1 MLTEKKKRDGASFSL
16 HDKRELER
24 LVRMRTS
31 RTYRQREKQQK
42 ERLAE
47 QRGREGDRESK
58 LAELLDTIQHLER
71 SVAEATRREKEYQAR
86 E

>member
-58 LAELLDTIQHLER
+58 LAELLER
-71 SVAEATRREKEYQAR
+71 GLQRESHCFQR
-86 E
+86 LLNFSIRLD

>member
-1 MLTEKKKRDGASFSL
+1 MTEKKKSSGTSFTVS
-16 HDKRELER
+16 DKRELER
-24 LVRMRTS
+24 LVRIRTS

-42 ERLAE
+42 EQLAQ

-58 LAELLDTIQHLER
+58 LAELLDTIKYLEK
-71 SVAEATRREKEYQAR
+71 SISEAKRREKEYQTR

>member
-1 MLTEKKKRDGASFSL
+1 MTEKKKRSGTSFTVS
-16 HDKRELER
+16 DKRELER
-24 LVRMRTS
+24 LVRIRTS

-42 ERLAE
+42 EQLAQ

-58 LAELLDTIQHLER
+58 LGELLDTIKLLEK
-71 SVAEATRREKEYQAR
+71 SISEAKRREKEYQTR